1 MRPARRWQRGSRGD
15 CTPSPMTDPNF
26 DRLTPRQRDCL
37 RGLAALKSAKR
48 IGNDLGIS
56 ESTVYGHLDSATK
69 VLGAPDRATAALWFQ
84 AHERLADPQNPPGQP
99 SRVVPTAPAAA
110 GKQASAASGSLRLPF
125 RAKGSAHNDLSPL
138 QRLAW
143 IPLLA
148 LAFAVG
154 FGMLAAGLRFVTDF
168 IVAVLHQA

>member
-1 MRPARRWQRGSRGD
+1 
-15 CTPSPMTDPNF
+15 MTDAKF
-26 DRLTPRQRDCL
+26 DRLTPRQRDVL

-56 ESTVYGHLDSATK
+56 ESTVYGHLDSASKT
-69 VLGAPDRATAALWFQ
+69 LAAPDRATAALWFQ
-84 AHERLADPQNPPGQP
+84 AHERQRDPQISSGQP
-99 SRVVPTAPAAA
+99 LRVAPAEPGAA
-110 GKQASAASGSLRLPF
+110 GRPMSAASGSLRLPF
-125 RAKGSAHNDLSPL
+125 RAKGSASNDLSPL

-154 FGMLAAGLRFVTDF
+154 FGMLAAGLSFVTHLV
-168 IVAVLHQA
+168 VAVFHQA

>member
-1 MRPARRWQRGSRGD
+1 
-15 CTPSPMTDPNF
+15 MTDPDF
-26 DRLTPRQRDCL
+26 GRLTPRQRDCL
-37 RGLAALKSAKR
+37 RGSAALKSAKR

-84 AHERLADPQNPPGQP
+84 AHERLEHHGDPQKPSGQP
-99 SRVVPTAPAAA
+99 SRVVPTDPAAA

>member
-1 MRPARRWQRGSRGD
+1 MS
-15 CTPSPMTDPNF
+15 DPNF

-37 RGLAALKSAKR
+37 RGSAALKSAKR

-56 ESTVYGHLDSATK
+56 ESTVYGHLDGATK
-69 VLGAPDRATAALWFQ
+69 VLGAPDRTTAALWLQ
-84 AHERLADPQNPPGQP
+84 AHERLGPPGHPQNPSGQP
-99 SRVVPTAPAAA
+99 SRVAPTEPAAA

-125 RAKGSAHNDLSPL
+125 RAKGSAYNDLSPL